1 MSYAIL
7 TLTNNYSS
15 TIVDGYNMY
24 IIDATSNN
32 VTLTLP
38 DCNGYD
44 SLYYTVY
51 CVNSANT
58 ATISVYGTQSI
69 ANVGNSVG
77 ITAGNHYN
85 FVSFNGNWYSI

>member
-7 TLTNNYSS
+7 NLTDNYSS
-15 TIVDGYNMY
+15 SITDGYNMY
-24 IIDATSNN
+24 ILDASSNTID
-32 VTLTLP
+32 LTLP

-58 ATISVYGTQSI
+58 VTIYVYSTQSI

-77 ITAGNHYN
+77 ISAGNHYN